1 MAAQWTMASTRETYG
16 RTLLEMA
23 EEFPDI
29 VVLGGDLNVSV
40 FTHLW
45 RDKYPERFFDF
56 GPAEQNLVGVGAGLA
71 ASGKIPFVSTF
82 AVFGVGRP
90 FDQLR
95 VLVAQGK
102 LNFKLVCTHAGI
114 LTGEDGMSAHG
125 IEDLALA
132 CSLLGFTVVCPADTV
147 EAAQAIRAA
156 AATEGPFYV
165 RLSRAATPVIHT
177 DDYRLEVGKAHVER
191 EGSDVA
197 IVGTGVMVSVALEAA
212 NLLAESGISARVINM
227 HTLTPADETTLLAA
241 ARETGAIVTA
251 EEHYIHGGLGSIV
264 AQVLGRSH
272 PVPLEMVALQSYSE
286 SGRAEELME
295 KAGLTPKAVK
305 QAAEQAVSR
314 KTT

>member
-45 RDKYPERFFDF
+45 RDKYPERFCDF
-56 GPAEQNLVGVGAGLA
+56 EPAEQNLVGVGAGLA

-165 RLSRAATPVIHT
+165 RLSRAATPVIHS

-212 NLLAESGISARVINM
+212 DLLAESGISARVINM

-241 ARETGAIVTA
+241 AKETGAIVTA

-264 AQVLGRSH
+264 AQIIGRSH

-305 QAAEQAVSR
+305 QAAERAVSR

>member
-212 NLLAESGISARVINM
+212 DLLAESGISARVINM

-264 AQVLGRSH
+264 AQIIGRSH

-305 QAAEQAVSR
+305 QAAERAVSR
-314 KTT
+314 KKS

>member
-1 MAAQWTMASTRETYG
+1 MVAQKTMASTREAYG
-16 RTLLEMA
+16 RTLLDLA
-23 EEFPDI
+23 EDYPDI

-56 GPAEQNLVGVGAGLA
+56 GPAEQNIIGVGAGLA

-95 VLVAQGK
+95 VLVSQAG
-102 LNFKLVCTHAGI
+102 LNLKLVCTHAGI

-132 CSLLGFTVVCPADTV
+132 CSLDAFHVVVPSDAEEASQAV
-147 EAAQAIRAA
+147 RVAAQ
-156 AATEGPFYV
+156 TDGPFYI
-165 RLSRAATPVIHT
+165 RLSRAATPVVH
-177 DDYRLEVGKAHVER
+177 DPAYRFNLGRSEIIR
-191 EGSDVA
+191 QGSDLTIIA
-197 IVGTGVMVSVALEAA
+197 TGTMVSVSLDAA
-212 NLLAESGISARVINM
+212 DLLAQSGLQARVVNM
-227 HTLTPADETTLLAA
+227 HTLKPADEDTILAA

-264 AQVLGRSH
+264 AQVVGQGH
-272 PVPLEMVALQSYSE
+272 PVPMEIVALRGYSV
-286 SGRAEELME
+286 SGKAEELMDRN
-295 KAGLTPKAVK
+295 GLSPKSI
-305 QAAEQAVSR
+305 QSAAETVLRR
-314 KTT
+314 KQR

>member
-1 MAAQWTMASTRETYG
+1 MTAQRTMASTRETYG

-132 CSLLGFTVVCPADTV
+132 CSLPGFTVICPADTV

-156 AATEGPFYV
+156 AAVKGPFYV
-165 RLSRAATPVIHT
+165 RLSRAATPVIHS

-197 IVGTGVMVSVALEAA
+197 IVGTGVMVSIALEAA
-212 NLLAESGISARVINM
+212 DLLAESGISARVINM
-227 HTLTPADETTLLAA
+227 HTLTPADEATLLAA

-264 AQVLGRSH
+264 AQIIGRSH
-272 PVPLEMVALQSYSE
+272 PVPLEMVALHGYSE
-286 SGRAEELME
+286 SGKAEELMQ
-295 KAGLTPKAVK
+295 KAGLTPEAVK
-305 QAAEQAVSR
+305 QAAERAISR
-314 KTT
+314 KTF

>member
-132 CSLLGFTVVCPADTV
+132 CSLLGFTVVCPADAV

-165 RLSRAATPVIHT
+165 RLSRAATPVIHS

-241 ARETGAIVTA
+241 AKETGAIVTA

-264 AQVLGRSH
+264 AQIIGRSH

-305 QAAEQAVSR
+305 QAAERAISR

>member
-165 RLSRAATPVIHT
+165 RLSRAATPVIHS

-212 NLLAESGISARVINM
+212 DLLAESGISARVINM

-241 ARETGAIVTA
+241 ARETGAVVTA

-305 QAAEQAVSR
+305 QAAERAISR
-314 KTT
+314 KKS